1 MAIVSVYIMIN
12 DLTLISLEVKESID
26 FPEKHILDVCAALLV
41 FSAYI
46 FYHSFRR
53 INRKLL
59 ITSAVTNLIAILT
72 IIYAQETFVK
82 KLGYIHNIEEQFETF
97 DPLEETPLKIEITLS
112 LVFKIIL

>member
-53 INRKLL
+53 INRKLV
-59 ITSAVTNLIAILT
+59 ITSAVINLIAILI
-72 IIYAQETFVK
+72 IIYVQESFMN
-82 KLGYIHNIEEQFETF
+82 KLGYINTIEEIFE
-97 DPLEETPLKIEITLS
+97 PLEEKPLVIEITLS

>member
-53 INRKLL
+53 INRKLF
-59 ITSAVTNLIAILT
+59 IASSVINLIAKLI
-72 IIYAQETFVK
+72 IIYAQDSFIK
-82 KLGYIHNIEEQFETF
+82 KLEYIPVK
-97 DPLEETPLKIEITLS
+97 D
-112 LVFKIIL
+112 II

>member
-26 FPEKHILDVCAALLV
+26 FPEKHNLDVCAALLV

-53 INRKLL
+53 INRKLV
-59 ITSAVTNLIAILT
+59 ITSAVINLIAILI
-72 IIYAQETFVK
+72 IIYAQESFMN
-82 KLGYIHNIEEQFETF
+82 KLGYININEEIF
-97 DPLEETPLKIEITLS
+97 DPLEETPLEI
-112 LVFKIIL
+112 